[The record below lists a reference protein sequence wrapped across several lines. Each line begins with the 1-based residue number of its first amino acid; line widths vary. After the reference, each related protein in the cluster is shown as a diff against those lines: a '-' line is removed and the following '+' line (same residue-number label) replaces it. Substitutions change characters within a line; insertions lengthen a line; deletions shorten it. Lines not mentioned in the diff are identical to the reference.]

1 MTTFSIDLDLAHAS
15 SLDSREMLIREV
27 HRGLL
32 RRPRSLPPWMFY
44 DGRGS
49 VLFEQIT
56 ELSEYYPTR
65 TERSILASFCD
76 AIITAACS
84 GDSGAMRVVELGA
97 GTASKTT
104 ILLEAALRLQ
114 SEVLYA
120 PVDVSSDALDVA
132 CETIGTLL
140 PDVSMSPIVA
150 NYVTHP
156 PELEPFD
163 GTTLGLYI
171 GSSIGNFTPE
181 EARTILRNLR
191 GQLQGGDALL
201 LGVDMVKDE
210 PTLVAAYDDRD
221 GVTAEFNLNMLY
233 RLNRELDA
241 DFDLGKFRH
250 RALWNSAK
258 SRIEMHLESACDQS
272 VRIATANVDI
282 DFARGESIHTENSYK
297 FTDASMCTLLEEAG
311 FEVEQTWTDKRGWY
325 SVTLARAAGDPVNEW
340 QWVGKSK

>member
-1 MTTFSIDLDLAHAS
+1 MTTYSTYSVALDLERTS
-15 SLDSREMLIREV
+15 SLDTRKMLIWEV

-49 VLFEQIT
+49 LLFERIT
-56 ELSEYYPTR
+56 ELPEYYPTR
-65 TERSILASFCD
+65 TERSILASCCD
-76 AIITAACS
+76 AIIAAACP
-84 GDSGAMRVVELGA
+84 DESGAVRVVELGA

-104 ILLEAALRLQ
+104 MLLEAALRLR

-140 PDVSMSPIVA
+140 PEVSMSPIVA

-156 PELEPFD
+156 PQLEFFD

-171 GSSIGNFTPE
+171 GSSMGNFTPE

-191 GQLQGGDALL
+191 GQLQTGDALL

-210 PTLVAAYDDRD
+210 PTMVAAYDDEA
-221 GVTAEFNLNMLY
+221 GVTAEFNLNMLH
-233 RLNRELDA
+233 RLNCELGA
-241 DFDLGKFRH
+241 DFDLARFRH
-250 RALWNSAK
+250 RAVWNPAE
-258 SRIEMHLESACDQS
+258 SRIEMHLESTRNQC
-272 VRIATANVDI
+272 VRIAEANVDVC
-282 DFARGESIHTENSYK
+282 FAKGERIHTESSYK
-297 FTDASMCTLLEEAG
+297 FTEASIRILLAGAG
-311 FEVEQTWTDKRGWY
+311 FELEQTWTDKRGWY
-325 SVTLARAAGDPVNEW
+325 SVTLARTR
-340 QWVGKSK
+340 

>member
-1 MTTFSIDLDLAHAS
+1 MTTHAIALDLERPS
-15 SLDSREMLIREV
+15 SLDTREMLIWEV
-27 HRGLL
+27 QRGLL

-44 DGRGS
+44 DARGS
-49 VLFEQIT
+49 RIFERIT
-56 ELSEYYPTR
+56 QLPEYYPTR
-65 TERSILASFCD
+65 TERNILASCCD
-76 AIITAACS
+76 AIIAAACPDKS
-84 GDSGAMRVVELGA
+84 DAVRLVELGA

-104 ILLEAALRLQ
+104 ILLDAAARLQ

-132 CETIGTLL
+132 CETIATSL
-140 PDVSMSPIVA
+140 PEVCVSPIVA

-156 PELEPFD
+156 PQLESFN

-191 GQLQGGDALL
+191 GQLQSGDALL

-221 GVTAEFNLNMLY
+221 GVTAEFNLNMLH
-233 RLNRELDA
+233 RLNRELGA
-241 DFDLGKFRH
+241 DFDLARFRH
-250 RALWNSAK
+250 RALWNPVE
-258 SRIEMHLESACDQS
+258 SRIEMHLESTRDQY
-272 VRIATANVDI
+272 VRIAAADLDVH
-282 DFARGESIHTENSYK
+282 FAKSERIHTENSYK
-297 FTDASMCTLLEEAG
+297 FTDASIRILLGEAG

-325 SVTLARAAGDPVNEW
+325 SVTLARTR
-340 QWVGKSK
+340 